1 MSTPDTPGREVGHA
15 PRRRPRRPVPARRF
29 TGVGRHGKGDTA
41 AVLSAQEHARAA
53 AGAGPVGAT
62 EPDDADL
69 ASLPALSELLAPAAP
84 AAPAAG
90 SAPEDRAAGQAPTRP
105 SAPSPTGE
113 ADGSTPA
120 ARPERSGEPARPAA
134 TAAAQSPEEQPVAQP
149 TPAGAAAGHPGDAT
163 ASGSEDD
170 RAAHQGAADRGTEEP
185 GAEWLVRAE
194 DEAEAGAHADTGFAD
209 SLARHGLS
217 LEELHA
223 QGVPA
228 GYLPAQDFFSG
239 AEEVDVA
246 ARRRRRRRRT
256 VTFLSIALVIVLA
269 LGTAGWWTLHQLT
282 GPPPDYD
289 GPGEG
294 QVAFTIESG
303 WGSKQI
309 GRSLEEK
316 DVVKSAKAF
325 DVAVADAD
333 TAPVFHPGQFQLKQ
347 HMAAAD
353 ALTALTSSGSSPVTY
368 FSLPS
373 NTRLPAAL
381 TTIADSTGLDEDEL
395 TSLANDPKQFGL
407 PAKVKNLEGY
417 LHPGEYRLPK
427 DADAKKVLQT
437 LVDATKKS
445 LKSQGLTTQ
454 ETQYRALIIGSI
466 VAGESRPADFAR
478 VAGVIENRL
487 KPDNKETHGLLQ
499 LDSTVS
505 YGLGQTSVHITKEE
519 LKNSKN
525 AYNTYVH
532 QGLPPGPIGSPGD
545 SAIKAAAHPQA
556 SDDYYWVTV
565 NLSTGETKFAK
576 TYAEHQ
582 KYVEEYRNWCS
593 ANADQC
599 T

>member
-1 MSTPDTPGREVGHA
+1 MNTPDTPGREVGHA

-41 AVLSAQEHARAA
+41 AVLSAQEYALA
-53 AGAGPVGAT
+53 AGAGSAGAT

-69 ASLPALSELLAPAAP
+69 ASLPALSELLAPA
-84 AAPAAG
+84 
-90 SAPEDRAAGQAPTRP
+90 E
-105 SAPSPTGE
+105 
-113 ADGSTPA
+113 
-120 ARPERSGEPARPAA
+120 PAA
-134 TAAAQSPEEQPVAQP
+134 TAPQEAPATHPEPAPADGGVEPEESPSPVETTAP
-149 TPAGAAAGHPGDAT
+149 AAAAHPDDHT
-163 ASGSEDD
+163 ASGNDD
-170 RAAHQGAADRGTEEP
+170 VPGPEQEPEEP

-217 LEELHA
+217 LEALHA

-228 GYLPAQDFFSG
+228 GYLPAEDFFSG

-256 VTFLSIALVIVLA
+256 LTFLSIALVIVLA

-289 GPGEG
+289 GPGDG

-325 DVAVADAD
+325 DAAVADAD
-333 TAPVFHPGQFQLKQ
+333 KAPVFHPGEFQLKQ

-395 TSLANDPKQFGL
+395 TSLANDPQQFGL

-454 ETQYRALIIGSI
+454 DEQYRALIIGSI

-487 KPDNKETHGLLQ
+487 KPDNNETHGLLQ